1 MSTSPLADVLLPEP
15 VLLIG
20 DQRIAE
26 SSGGTAQHVFA
37 ANGRPDPP
45 IPLAGADEIDA
56 AVKAATTALGVWRE
70 MPADRRRD
78 LLLRVADLIDAHA
91 DELIALSIRDS
102 AFPLKVAALGPAR
115 GAGGFRYYAGWADKV
130 GGEVVP
136 TWFGPAFDYS
146 VYEPYGVVGIFGT
159 WNTPV
164 YNVGLTIAP
173 ALAAGNTVVLKPS
186 ELAPYAYLRFGELC
200 LEAGLPP
207 GTVNVVVGGPAAGE
221 ALVRH
226 PGVAKIH
233 FTGGGLTGRRV
244 AELAAQT
251 LKPVDLELGGK
262 SANIVF
268 PDADLAAAVSVSVG
282 AIVGGSG
289 QTCITAGRMLVHRSI
304 ADAAT
309 ELAVASSRAAVLG
322 DPFDPATTMGPV
334 ITESALERMLG
345 MIDRARDGGATVSA
359 GGTRAGGDLA
369 AGYYLQPTVVSGVQ
383 ADAELSQVEV
393 YGPVLAITP
402 FDTEEEAL
410 ALANGT
416 PLGLSAYV
424 QTNDLGRA
432 HRMAAALEAG
442 SVYVNGRGGLPPAV
456 PFGGVKESGY
466 GRLGGHE
473 GLRAFM
479 RTKNVWIGLG

>member
-1 MSTSPLADVLLPEP
+1 VSTSPLASVQLPEP

-20 DQRIAE
+20 DTRIAQ

-37 ANGRPDPP
+37 ATGRPDPP
-45 IPLAGADEIDA
+45 IPMAGEAEIDA
-56 AVKAATTALGVWRE
+56 AVKAAASAFTVWRALG
-70 MPADRRRD
+70 ADRRRD
-78 LLLRVADLIDAHA
+78 LMLRVADLIEAHA
-91 DELIALSIRDS
+91 DELVALSIRDS
-102 AFPLKVAALGPAR
+102 AFPLKVAGLGPSR
-115 GAGGFRYYAGWADKV
+115 GAGGFRYYAGWADKI

-146 VYEPYGVVGIFGT
+146 VCEPYGVIGIFGT

-226 PGVAKIH
+226 PGVGKIH
-233 FTGGGLTGRRV
+233 FTGGGPTGRRV

-268 PDADLAAAVSVSVG
+268 PDADLEAAVAVSVG
-282 AIVGGSG
+282 AIIGGSG

-304 ADAAT
+304 VDAAT
-309 ELAVASSRAAVLG
+309 ELAVESSRGAVLG
-322 DPFDPATTMGPV
+322 DPFDPSTTMGPV
-334 ITESALERMLG
+334 ITESALQRMLG
-345 MIDRARDGGATVSA
+345 MIDRAREGGAIVCA
-359 GGTRAGGDLA
+359 GGVRAGGDLA
-369 AGYYLQPTVVSGVQ
+369 PGYYLEPTVVSDVDP
-383 ADAELSQVEV
+383 DAELSQVEV

-410 ALANGT
+410 GLANGT
-416 PLGLSAYV
+416 PFGLSAYV

-432 HRMAAALEAG
+432 HRMATALEAG

-466 GRLGGHE
+466 GRLGGNE
-473 GLRAFM
+473 GLRTFL

>member
-1 MSTSPLADVLLPEP
+1 MTNSLASIELPNP
-15 VLLIG
+15 ALLIG
-20 DQRIAE
+20 DQRVTE
-26 SSGGTAQHVFA
+26 STGGTAQHVFA
-37 ANGRPDPP
+37 ATGRPDPP
-45 IPLAGADEIDA
+45 IPMAGEAEIDA
-56 AVKAATTALGVWRE
+56 AVQAATSAFTVWRALGL
-70 MPADRRRD
+70 DQRRD
-78 LLLRVADLIDAHA
+78 LLLRLADLMDEHS

-102 AFPLKVAALGPAR
+102 AFPLKVAGLGPSR
-115 GAGGFRYYAGWADKV
+115 GSGGIRYYAGWADKI

-200 LEAGLPP
+200 LEAGMPP
-207 GTVNVVVGGPAAGE
+207 GTVNVVVGGPVAGE

-233 FTGGGLTGRRV
+233 FTGGGPTGRRV
-244 AELAAQT
+244 AELAAQS

-268 PDADLAAAVSVSVG
+268 PDADLEAAVAVSVG

-304 ADAAT
+304 LDVAT
-309 ELAVASSRAAVLG
+309 ELAVATSREAVLG
-322 DPFDPATTMGPV
+322 DPFDPSTTMGPV
-334 ITESALERMLG
+334 ITESALQRMLG
-345 MIDRARDGGATVSA
+345 MIARARAAGATVCA
-359 GGTRAGGDLA
+359 GGDRVGGDLA
-369 AGYYLQPTVVSGVQ
+369 SGYYLEPTVVSNVDPQ
-383 ADAELSQVEV
+383 AELSQVEV

-402 FDTEEEAL
+402 FDTEEEAIR
-410 ALANGT
+410 LANGT
-416 PLGLSAYV
+416 PFGLCAYL
-424 QTNDLGRA
+424 QTNDLKRA
-432 HRMAAALEAG
+432 HRMIASFESG
-442 SVYVNGRGGLPPAV
+442 SVYVNGRGGLPPAA
-456 PFGGVKESGY
+456 PFGGVKASGY
-466 GRLGGHE
+466 GRLGGAE
-473 GLRAFM
+473 GLRTFM
-479 RTKNVWIGLG
+479 QTKNVWIGLS